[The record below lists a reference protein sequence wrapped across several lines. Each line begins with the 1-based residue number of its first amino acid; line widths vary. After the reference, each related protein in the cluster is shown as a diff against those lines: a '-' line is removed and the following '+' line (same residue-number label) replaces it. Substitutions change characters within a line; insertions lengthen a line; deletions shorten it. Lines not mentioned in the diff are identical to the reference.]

1 LLVADVHREPGNPG
15 VAGDPGGGLKDALP
29 GPAGEDDAGTGFGQ
43 GLAHGEAKAAGAAG
57 DQRADSGEIWERLG
71 HVVDVTVVV
80 MVSQQ
85 DGAPEAGYDPM
96 RQFAELAGDV
106 RDPYP
111 MFAGIRADTP
121 VLHVELGAGSGA
133 RYRHD
138 ENSPRISSLFTVTSY
153 ELAQQVLTDNARFSS
168 AGYEMTM
175 GQVMGRTIL
184 QMDAPEHQRHRAL
197 VAKAFRTRVL
207 DQWSDAIIGATVS
220 ELIDAFAG
228 DGHADLIPQ
237 LTFPFPV
244 RVIARILGL
253 PEADW
258 PRFLRLSTQLIAV
271 MRNWEG
277 ALAASRELR
286 GYFAEV
292 IADRRRHTRDDLVSQ
307 LISAE
312 VDGRRLSDEEIY
324 PFLLLLL
331 PAGAETTYRSSSNLL
346 FGLLSEP
353 DQLEAVRADR
363 SLVPQA
369 IEEALRWETPLLTVA
384 RSATEEVEL
393 GGVRIPAGGFVAVSL
408 GAANRDPGRFAEP
421 DAFDIFRERAQ
432 HISFGDGAHKCL
444 GMHLARLE
452 MRVLLNAVLDR
463 LPGLRLDPDADD
475 PHIHGLIFRSP
486 PNLPVR
492 FDGMLPA

>member
-1 LLVADVHREPGNPG
+1 
-15 VAGDPGGGLKDALP
+15 
-29 GPAGEDDAGTGFGQ
+29 
-43 GLAHGEAKAAGAAG
+43 
-57 DQRADSGEIWERLG
+57 
-71 HVVDVTVVV
+71 

-85 DGAPEAGYDPM
+85 DGSAEASYDPM

-111 MFAGIRADTP
+111 MLAGIRADTP
-121 VLHVELGAGSGA
+121 VLHVQLSTGPGG
-133 RYRHD
+133 RYQHD
-138 ENSPRISSLFTVTSY
+138 EQAPQITSLFTVTSY
-153 ELAQQVLTDNARFSS
+153 ELAQQVLTDNVRFSS
-168 AGYEMTM
+168 AANAMTI

-184 QMDAPEHQRHRAL
+184 EMDPPEHQRHRAL
-197 VAKAFRTRVL
+197 VAKAFRARVL
-207 DQWSDAIIGATVS
+207 DRWSDTIIGATIG
-220 ELIDAFAG
+220 ELIDAFAD
-228 DGHADLIPQ
+228 DGQADLIPQ

-253 PEADW
+253 PETDW

-286 GYFAEV
+286 GYFAEI
-292 IADRRRHTRDDLVSQ
+292 IAERRQHTRDDLVSQ
-307 LISAE
+307 LIEAE
-312 VDGRRLSDEEIY
+312 VDGRRLGDDEIY

-346 FGLLSEP
+346 FGLLSRP
-353 DQLEAVRADR
+353 DQLDAVRADR
-363 SLVPQA
+363 GLVAQA
-369 IEEALRWETPLLTVA
+369 IEEALRWENPLLTVA
-384 RSATEEVEL
+384 RLATEDVEL

-408 GAANRDPGRFAEP
+408 GAANRDPARYADP
-421 DAFDIFRERAQ
+421 DAFDIFRGGAP
-432 HISFGDGAHKCL
+432 HVSFGDGAHKCL

-452 MRVLLNAVLDR
+452 MRVLLDAVLDR

-492 FDGMLPA
+492 FDGSGRLRRSARRRAGRT

>member
-1 LLVADVHREPGNPG
+1 M
-15 VAGDPGGGLKDALP
+15 
-29 GPAGEDDAGTGFGQ
+29 DDSS
-43 GLAHGEAKAAGAAG
+43 EA
-57 DQRADSGEIWERLG
+57 S
-71 HVVDVTVVV
+71 
-80 MVSQQ
+80 
-85 DGAPEAGYDPM
+85 YDPM
-96 RQFAELAGDV
+96 AQFAELAGDV

-121 VLHVELGAGSGA
+121 VMHVELGTGSGGG

-138 ENSPRISSLFTVTSY
+138 EKAPRMTSLFTVTSHK
-153 ELAQQVLTDNARFSS
+153 LAQQVLTDNVRFSS
-168 AGYEMTM
+168 SANAMTI

-184 QMDAPEHQRHRAL
+184 EMDPPEHQRHRTL

-207 DQWSDAIIGATVS
+207 DRWSDAIIGATVN

-244 RVIARILGL
+244 RVIARVLGL

-271 MRNWEG
+271 MRNWEV
-277 ALAASRELR
+277 AVAASRELR
-286 GYFAEV
+286 GYFGDI
-292 IADRRRHTRDDLVSQ
+292 IADRRRSTRDDDLVSQ
-307 LISAE
+307 LIAAE

-346 FGLLSEP
+346 FGLLSDP
-353 DQLEAVRADR
+353 GQLEAVRNDR
-363 SLVPQA
+363 GLVPQA

-384 RSATEEVEL
+384 RSATEDVEL
-393 GGVRIPAGGFVAVSL
+393 GGVRIPAGSFVAVSL
-408 GAANRDPGRFAEP
+408 GAANRDPERYPDPDVFDVGRE
-421 DAFDIFRERAQ
+421 DKQ

-452 MRVLLNAVLDR
+452 TRVLLNAVLDR

-492 FDGMLPA
+492 FDPA

>member
-1 LLVADVHREPGNPG
+1 MA
-15 VAGDPGGGLKDALP
+15 
-29 GPAGEDDAGTGFGQ
+29 
-43 GLAHGEAKAAGAAG
+43 
-57 DQRADSGEIWERLG
+57 
-71 HVVDVTVVV
+71 
-80 MVSQQ
+80 SQQ
-85 DGAPEAGYDPM
+85 DGSPEASYDPM
-96 RQFAELAGDV
+96 AQFAELAGDV

-111 MFAGIRADTP
+111 MFAGIRAETP
-121 VLHVELGAGSGA
+121 VMHVELSAGSGGG

-138 ENSPRISSLFTVTSY
+138 EKAPRITSLFTVTSH
-153 ELAQQVLTDNARFSS
+153 ELAQQVLTDNVRFSS
-168 AGYEMTM
+168 AANAMTI

-184 QMDAPEHQRHRAL
+184 EMDAPEHQRHRAL
-197 VAKAFRTRVL
+197 VAKAFRARVL
-207 DQWSDAIIGATVS
+207 DQWRDAIIGATVN

-244 RVIARILGL
+244 RVIARVLGL

-277 ALAASRELR
+277 AVAAGRELR
-286 GYFAEV
+286 GYFGEI
-292 IADRRRHTRDDLVSQ
+292 IADRRRNTRDDDLVSQ

-346 FGLLSEP
+346 FGLLSDP
-353 DQLEAVRADR
+353 GQLEAVRNDR
-363 SLVPQA
+363 GLVPQA
-369 IEEALRWETPLLTVA
+369 IEEVLRWETPLLTVA

-393 GGVRIPAGGFVAVSL
+393 GGVRIPAGSFVAVSL
-408 GAANRDPGRFAEP
+408 GAANRDPERYPDPDTFDVGRE
-421 DAFDIFRERAQ
+421 DKQ

-444 GMHLARLE
+444 GMHLARME

-492 FDGMLPA
+492 FEPA